1 MENKEITL
9 ELLKELIRNKNVTE
23 LRRLFSE
30 YNIVDM
36 SELVEELTTQE
47 TLFIFKTLKKNVTS
61 EIFSYLP
68 YDKQETL
75 IEVFTGPEI
84 QAMLDN
90 LYSDDIVDF
99 MEEMPANIVKRILQN
114 VKPARRAEINKLLNY
129 AEDSCG
135 SIMNTNYI
143 TLKRNETVAQS
154 IIRLKQLKNIDRAL
168 GYAYI
173 TDNKREL
180 IGSMSLKRL
189 LYENEEAKIDDIMDT
204 DIVYVHTNDDQEKAA
219 QLIQK
224 YDISTIAVVN
234 DEGKIAGAITYDD
247 IIDVIQEEATEDIH
261 KMSAITPTDKPYLE
275 TGVLSMYKHRI
286 VWLLVL
292 MIGATF
298 TGNVLLIFEDRLQGI
313 AYLSVFIPMLM
324 DAAGNAGNQAST
336 MITRA
341 LALGELKISDIF
353 KVWFKEFRVAILCG
367 ITMGIVNFFR
377 VLVFMGMVDVQTSMV
392 VSVAVMCTVMV
403 AKLIGCTLPMIAVKL
418 GFDPAVM
425 AGPLI
430 TTIVDVVALLIYLG
444 LASFFLL

>member
-1 MENKEITL
+1 MTL
-9 ELLKELIRNKNVTE
+9 AMLKTLIKQKDIAQ
-23 LRRLFSE
+23 LRYVFAE

-36 SELVEELTTQE
+36 ADLVDQLDTSEA
-47 TLFIFKTLKKNVTS
+47 LFVFKTLKKHVTS

-68 YDKQETL
+68 YDKQEAL

-114 VKPARRAEINKLLNY
+114 VKPMQRVEINKLLNY
-129 AEDSCG
+129 REDSCG

-143 TLKRNETVAQS
+143 TLKRTEDVKQS
-154 IIRLKQLKNIDRAL
+154 IERLKQLKNIDRAL

-180 IGSMSLKRL
+180 IGSLSLKQL
-189 LYENEEAKIDDIMDT
+189 LYESDHAKIEDIMDT
-204 DIVYVHTNDDQEKAA
+204 NIVYVNTGEDQEKAA
-219 QLIQK
+219 QLIEK
-224 YDISTIAVVN
+224 YDISTLPVVN
-234 DEGKIAGAITYDD
+234 DEGKLAGAITYDD
-247 IIDVIQEEATEDIH
+247 IIDVIHAEATEDIH
-261 KMSAITPTDKPYLE
+261 RMGGISPNDKPYLE
-275 TGVLSMYKHRI
+275 IGVMSMYKNRI

-298 TGNVLLIFEDRLQGI
+298 TGNVLLVFEDRLHSI

-324 DAAGNAGNQAST
+324 DAAGNAGNQSST

-341 LALGELKISDIF
+341 LALGELRISDMF
-353 KVWFKEFRVAILCG
+353 NVWFKEFRVAILCG
-367 ITMGIVNFFR
+367 ITMGVANFLR
-377 VLVFMGMVDVQTSMV
+377 VLLFMGMIDVQTSIV
-392 VSVAVMCTVMV
+392 VSMTVMCTVMV

-430 TTIVDVVALLIYLG
+430 TTLVDVVALLIYFG
-444 LASFFLL
+444 LASWLLL